1 MANTT
6 VPSRPLIERYYSL
19 ALSPWSIIG
28 CVLAGAA
35 FGNAYPN
42 IAHNFAFI
50 GKIYV
55 DLLKMIVLPFM
66 VAAIVFSLQKLTR
79 EGDTSR
85 IMSRVFW
92 VFLIF
97 SIGTVAITAAVSL
110 VLHPGDALSQE
121 ARSALGKIVGN
132 DVDSSNT
139 RMYLFAKEAAKERS
153 VTDFLDNLI
162 PSNIFASLSNGETLK
177 AMIFALLLG
186 VSIGKVSQQNS
197 ASLTQ
202 ALETIYSACQVLTRW
217 VNFPLPLV
225 LFSMAASQVADFGL
239 EPVKAMAAFVVA
251 VLVAS
256 AALLALS
263 ILVLRQRS
271 GMSFRAA
278 AASMRE
284 VFALGVATNNA
295 ASCMPAMID
304 GLAGMLKFEKS
315 RVELLVPL
323 ATSLLRT
330 GAMAYFVAAT
340 LFVADLYGRHFSI
353 PELAILC
360 GVCLLAGF
368 ASSGMAGVVTITLV
382 ATTTGFFGL
391 PFEAAYVLFVA
402 VDPICAMARTAVTVI
417 GGAAAIS
424 VICDKPA
431 EAKEPGLD
439 RADMLADGSR
449 S

>member
-1 MANTT
+1 MTDANAQ
-6 VPSRPLIERYYSL
+6 SRPWIERYYTL
-19 ALSPWSIIG
+19 ALSPWSIIV

-35 FGNAYPN
+35 FGNAYPL

-85 IMSRVFW
+85 IMGRVFW
-92 VFLIF
+92 VFLVF
-97 SIGTVAITAAVSL
+97 SFATVAVTAVLTL
-110 VLHPGDALSQE
+110 VMHPGDALSQE
-121 ARSALGKIVGN
+121 TRSALGKIVGN

-139 RMYLFAKEAAKERS
+139 RMYLFAKEAEKERG
-153 VTDFLDNLI
+153 VTEFLENLI

-202 ALETIYSACQVLTRW
+202 ALETIYRACQVLTRW

-225 LFSMAASQVADFGL
+225 LFSMSASQVADFGL
-239 EPVKAMAAFVVA
+239 EPVKAMAAFVLA
-251 VLVAS
+251 VLL
-256 AALLALS
+256 AAAVLLFLS
-263 ILVLRQRS
+263 VYILRLRS
-271 GMSFRAA
+271 GLSLRTA

-295 ASCMPAMID
+295 ASCMPAMIE
-304 GLAGMLKFEKS
+304 GLAGILRFDRS

-330 GAMAYFVAAT
+330 GAMAYFVSAT
-340 LFVADLYGRHFSI
+340 LFVADLYGRQFSVAEI
-353 PELAILC
+353 AVLS
-360 GVCLLAGF
+360 GVCVLAGF

-424 VICDKPA
+424 VVCDKPA
-431 EAKEPGLD
+431 VAREPSMAG
-439 RADMLADGSR
+439 ADIVPDASR